1 MKLAVDFRQLFANVR
16 KMGVKEWVDFS
27 VDFNSKLIE
36 IEVGELETTKGLEV
50 PLEDIEIDPQ
60 SGVFTYQGK
69 HIVLFIPDHSFK
81 YNEVILNPKVSGN
94 KYHLTDCA
102 TLENMRR
109 IGRFKRY
116 HATRNRTGV
125 FRIFGITGQE
135 SEVPLSVCKNCLNK
149 LNYQNYNR
157 NRTRIFDQFSLEEF
171 FTYYETFFRNEPE
184 DVGQNEVGYAENWAE
199 ISHRYRLSVSY
210 CCENCG
216 VNLSRYKYLLE
227 VHHKNGVKRD
237 NRPENFRALCRL
249 CHSEEEHHQ
258 HIKISDIDRQLIEN
272 LRKKGTFDEDIPF

>member
-50 PLEDIEIDPQ
+50 PLGGIDIDPQ

-81 YNEVILNPKVSGN
+81 YDEVILNPKELGN
-94 KYHLTDCA
+94 KYHLTDCS
-102 TLENMRR
+102 TLENMRS

-116 HATRNRTGV
+116 HATRNRTGI
-125 FRIFGITGQE
+125 FRIFGNSAQE
-135 SEVPLSVCKNCLNK
+135 SEVPLSVCKNCLKK
-149 LNYQNYNR
+149 LNYQDYHYNR
-157 NRTRIFDQFSLEEF
+157 TEVFNQFTLEEF
-171 FTYYETFFRNEPE
+171 FTHYETFFRAKPE
-184 DVGQNEVGYAENWAE
+184 NVGQAKVGYAENWAE
-199 ISHRYRLSVSY
+199 ISRQYRSSIGY

-216 VNLSRYKYLLE
+216 VNLSTYPHLLD

-249 CHSEEEHHQ
+249 CHSKEDHHN
-258 HIKISDIDRQLIEN
+258 HMKIDEYDSGLIER
-272 LRKKGTFDEDIPF
+272 LRIEQFENDIPF

>member
-81 YNEVILNPKVSGN
+81 YDEVILNPKELGN
-94 KYHLTDCA
+94 KYHLTDCS
-102 TLENMRR
+102 TLENMRS

-116 HATRNRTGV
+116 HATRNRTGI
-125 FRIFGITGQE
+125 FRIFGNSAQE
-135 SEVPLSVCKNCLNK
+135 SEVPLSVCKNCLKK
-149 LNYQNYNR
+149 LNYQSYHYNR
-157 NRTRIFDQFSLEEF
+157 TEVFSQFTLEEF
-171 FTYYETFFRNEPE
+171 FTHYETFFRNEPE

-199 ISHRYRLSVSY
+199 VS
-210 CCENCG
+210 
-216 VNLSRYKYLLE
+216 
-227 VHHKNGVKRD
+227 
-237 NRPENFRALCRL
+237 
-249 CHSEEEHHQ
+249 Q
-258 HIKISDIDRQLIEN
+258 Q
-272 LRKKGTFDEDIPF
+272 

>member
-16 KMGVKEWVDFS
+16 KMGVEEWVDFS

-36 IEVGELETTKGLEV
+36 IEVGELETTTGVGV
-50 PLEDIEIDPQ
+50 PIGKVKIDPK

-81 YNEVILNPKVSGN
+81 YDEVILNPKELGN

-102 TLENMRR
+102 TLENMRS

-135 SEVPLSVCKNCLNK
+135 SEVPLSVCKHCLNK
-149 LNYQNYNR
+149 LNYQDYNR
-157 NRTRIFDQFSLEEF
+157 NRTKVFEQFSLEEF
-171 FTYYETFFRNEPE
+171 FTYYETFFRAEPE
-184 DVGQNEVGYAENWAE
+184 NVGQTKVGYAENWAE
-199 ISHRYRLSVSY
+199 ISHRYRLSVGY

-216 VNLSRYKYLLE
+216 VNLSHYKYLLE

-249 CHSEEEHHQ
+249 CHSKEDHHN
-258 HIKISDIDRQLIEN
+258 HMKIDEYDSRLIER
-272 LRKKGTFDEDIPF
+272 LRIEQFENDIPF

>member
-1 MKLAVDFRQLFANVR
+1 
-16 KMGVKEWVDFS
+16 MGVKEWVDFS

-81 YNEVILNPKVSGN
+81 YDEVILNPKELGN
-94 KYHLTDCA
+94 KYHLTDCS
-102 TLENMRR
+102 TLENMRS

-116 HATRNRTGV
+116 HATRNRTGI
-125 FRIFGITGQE
+125 FRIFGNSAQE
-135 SEVPLSVCKNCLNK
+135 SEVSLSVCKNCLKK
-149 LNYQNYNR
+149 LNYQNYHY
-157 NRTRIFDQFSLEEF
+157 NRTEVFNQFTLEEF
-171 FTYYETFFRNEPE
+171 FTHYETFFRNEPE

-199 ISHRYRLSVSY
+199 ISHRYRLSVGY

-216 VNLSRYKYLLE
+216 VNLSHYKYLLE

-249 CHSEEEHHQ
+249 CHSKEDHHN
-258 HIKISDIDRQLIEN
+258 HMKIDEYDSRLIER
-272 LRKKGTFDEDIPF
+272 LRIEQFENDIPF

>member
-1 MKLAVDFRQLFANVR
+1 MKLAADFHQLFANVR

-36 IEVGELETTKGLEV
+36 IEVGELETTTGLEV

-81 YNEVILNPKVSGN
+81 YDEVILNPKELGN
-94 KYHLTDCA
+94 KYHLTDCS
-102 TLENMRR
+102 TLENMRS

-116 HATRNRTGV
+116 HATRNRTGI
-125 FRIFGITGQE
+125 FRIFGNFAQE
-135 SEVPLSVCKNCLNK
+135 SEVHLSVCKNCLNK
-149 LNYQNYNR
+149 LNYKNYRYNR
-157 NRTRIFDQFSLEEF
+157 TEVFNQFTLEEF
-171 FTYYETFFRNEPE
+171 FIHYETFFRAEPE
-184 DVGQNEVGYAENWAE
+184 NVGQTKVGYAENWAD
-199 ISHRYRLSVSY
+199 ISRQYRSSIGY

-216 VNLSRYKYLLE
+216 VNLSTYPHLLD

-249 CHSEEEHHQ
+249 CHSKEDHHN
-258 HIKISDIDRQLIEN
+258 HMKIDEYDRGLIER
-272 LRKKGTFDEDIPF
+272 LRIEQFENDIPF

>member
-81 YNEVILNPKVSGN
+81 YDEVILNPKELGN
-94 KYHLTDCA
+94 KYHLTDCS
-102 TLENMRR
+102 TLENMCS

-116 HATRNRTGV
+116 HATRNRTGI
-125 FRIFGITGQE
+125 FRIFGNSAQE
-135 SEVPLSVCKNCLNK
+135 SEVPLSVCKNCLKK
-149 LNYQNYNR
+149 LNYQNYHY
-157 NRTRIFDQFSLEEF
+157 NRTEVFNQFTLEEF
-171 FTYYETFFRNEPE
+171 FTHYETFFRAKPE
-184 DVGQNEVGYAENWAE
+184 NVGQTKVGYAENWAE
-199 ISHRYRLSVSY
+199 ISRQYRSSIGY

-216 VNLSRYKYLLE
+216 VNLSTYPHLLD

-249 CHSEEEHHQ
+249 CHSKEDHHN
-258 HIKISDIDRQLIEN
+258 HMKIDEYDSGLIER
-272 LRKKGTFDEDIPF
+272 LRIEQFENDIPF

>member
-16 KMGVKEWVDFS
+16 KMGVKEWIDFS

-36 IEVGELETTKGLEV
+36 IEVGELETTTGLEV
-50 PLEDIEIDPQ
+50 PIEDIDIDPQ

-69 HIVLFIPDHSFK
+69 HIVLFIPDHSFN
-81 YNEVILNPKVSGN
+81 YDEVILNPEGLGK
-94 KYHLTDCA
+94 KYHLTDCS
-102 TLENMRR
+102 TLEKMRST
-109 IGRFKRY
+109 GRFNRY
-116 HATRNRTGV
+116 HATRNKTGI
-125 FRIFGITGQE
+125 FHIFGNAGQE

-157 NRTRIFDQFSLEEF
+157 NRTRVFEQFSLEEF

-199 ISHRYRLSVSY
+199 ISHRYRLSVGY

-249 CHSEEEHHQ
+249 CHSKEDHHN
-258 HIKISDIDRQLIEN
+258 HMKIDEYDSRLIER
-272 LRKKGTFDEDIPF
+272 LRIE

>member
-50 PLEDIEIDPQ
+50 PLGGIDIDPQ

-81 YNEVILNPKVSGN
+81 YDEVILNPKELGN
-94 KYHLTDCA
+94 KYHLTDCS
-102 TLENMRR
+102 TLENMRS

-116 HATRNRTGV
+116 HATRNRTGI
-125 FRIFGITGQE
+125 FRIFGNSAQE
-135 SEVPLSVCKNCLNK
+135 SEVPLSVCKNCLKK
-149 LNYQNYNR
+149 LNYQNYHY
-157 NRTRIFDQFSLEEF
+157 NRTEVFNQFTLEEF
-171 FTYYETFFRNEPE
+171 FTHYETFFRAKPE
-184 DVGQNEVGYAENWAE
+184 NVGQTKVGYAENWAE
-199 ISHRYRLSVSY
+199 ISRQYRSSIGY

-216 VNLSRYKYLLE
+216 VNLSTYPHLLD

-249 CHSEEEHHQ
+249 CHSKEDHHN
-258 HIKISDIDRQLIEN
+258 HMKIDEYDSGLIER
-272 LRKKGTFDEDIPF
+272 LRIEQFENDIPF

>member
-16 KMGVKEWVDFS
+16 KMGVKEWLDFS

-50 PLEDIEIDPQ
+50 PLGGIDIDPQ

-69 HIVLFIPDHSFK
+69 HIVLFIPDHSFN
-81 YNEVILNPKVSGN
+81 YDEVILNPEGLGK
-94 KYHLTDCA
+94 KYHLTDCS
-102 TLENMRR
+102 TLEKMRST
-109 IGRFKRY
+109 GRFNRY

-135 SEVPLSVCKNCLNK
+135 SEVSLSVCKNCLSK
-149 LNYQNYNR
+149 LNYQDYNR
-157 NRTRIFDQFSLEEF
+157 NRARVFEQFSLEEF
-171 FTYYETFFRNEPE
+171 FTYYETFVRTEPE
-184 DVGQNEVGYAENWAE
+184 NVGQAKVGYAENWAE
-199 ISHRYRLSVSY
+199 ISRQYRSSIGY

-216 VNLSRYKYLLE
+216 VNLSSYPHLLD

-249 CHSEEEHHQ
+249 CHSKEEHHN
-258 HIKISDIDRQLIEN
+258 HMKIDEYDSRLIEQ
-272 LRKKGTFDEDIPF
+272 LRIEQFENDIPF

>member
-16 KMGVKEWVDFS
+16 KMGVKEWLDFS

-50 PLEDIEIDPQ
+50 PLGGIDIDPQ

-69 HIVLFIPDHSFK
+69 HIVLFIPDHSFN
-81 YNEVILNPKVSGN
+81 YDEVILNPEGLGK
-94 KYHLTDCA
+94 KYHLTDCS
-102 TLENMRR
+102 TLEKMRST
-109 IGRFKRY
+109 GRFNRY
-116 HATRNRTGV
+116 HATRNKTGI
-125 FRIFGITGQE
+125 FHIFGNAGQE

-149 LNYQNYNR
+149 LNYQDYNR
-157 NRTRIFDQFSLEEF
+157 NRTRVFEQFSLEEF

-199 ISHRYRLSVSY
+199 ISRQYRSSIGY

-216 VNLSRYKYLLE
+216 VNLSTYPHLLD

-249 CHSEEEHHQ
+249 CHSKEDHHN
-258 HIKISDIDRQLIEN
+258 HMKIDKYDSGLIER
-272 LRKKGTFDEDIPF
+272 LRIEQFENDIPF